1 VQLSSASLA
10 DDGEM
15 ATTLSYLSKNTVDD
29 DDPVLEHRDRLGRY
43 TTTYLPPTVPTV
55 YRHLRVSPPL
65 LPPRRLY
72 EFFILDWN
80 VQFRNELE
88 YFCCVQDTPAILF
101 KFHELEARPKV
112 FEETPEWA
120 KRVKPFDEIFTYPIK
135 TVKR

>member
-1 VQLSSASLA
+1 MTARWQLPYLILA
-10 DDGEM
+10 KTPL
-15 ATTLSYLSKNTVDD
+15 TTMTQSWNTVTDSA
-29 DDPVLEHRDRLGRY
+29 VTRY